1 MKKIGVWLAGIR
13 GTVATTAIVGAH
25 AMAQRLTGRWG
36 LVTELPEVAALPLAS
51 FDRFVFGGWEV
62 ISASMTERARA
73 LAREDHVLPVE
84 LVDSVESDL
93 EIVERQVRPGFLNGS
108 TPGIRMLGLLMPFPA
123 KESLSMA
130 VERLKGDL
138 ERFRREH
145 NLETVI
151 VVNLASTEVAV
162 TPGREHDDLDAFRR
176 ILKDDRHSLITPCS
190 LYAYAALDSGFP
202 YVDFTPS
209 IALKLGAL
217 RELAQERGVPFYG
230 SDGKTGETLL
240 KAALAPVFR
249 SRNLE
254 VLSWEGFNILGGGDG
269 QVLKEP
275 EHKTSKLRSKAGVL
289 PAALGYTPHSGVF
302 IEYVPS
308 LGNWKTAWDFIH
320 FRGFMGT
327 RMSAQFTWQGCD
339 AILAAPLVLDL
350 VRLVEFAQRSGEIGA
365 MTHLACFFKDPLG
378 VTVHSYPEQFR
389 LLLDYVERHGAT
401 KEQAPAASAL

>member
-1 MKKIGVWLAGIR
+1 MKKIGVWVAGVR
-13 GTVATTAIVGAH
+13 GTVATTAIVGAA
-25 AMAQRLTGRWG
+25 AMARGLTGRWG
-36 LVTELPEVAALPLAS
+36 LVTELPEFAALPLAS
-51 FDRFVFGGWEV
+51 FDRFTFGGWEV
-62 ISASMTERARA
+62 MSGSVSERARA
-73 LAREDHVLPVE
+73 LAAEDHALPAEV
-84 LVDSVESDL
+84 VTSVEGDL
-93 EIVERQVRPGFLNGS
+93 ETVEKQIRPGFFNGS
-108 TPGIRMLGLLMPFPA
+108 DPGIRTLGLLMPFPA
-123 KESLSMA
+123 KESLGMA
-130 VERLKGDL
+130 VERLKDDL
-138 ERFRREH
+138 ERFRKEH
-145 NLETVI
+145 SLETVI
-151 VVNLASTEVAV
+151 VVNLASTEVPI
-162 TPGREHDDLDAFRR
+162 TPGREHESLNAFRK
-176 ILKDDRHSLITPCS
+176 LVKDNRRSLVTPCT

-217 RELAQERGVPFYG
+217 GELAQTRGVPFYG

-249 SRNLE
+249 SRNLD

-275 EHKTSKLRSKAGVL
+275 EHKSSKLRSKAGVL
-289 PAALGYTPHSGVF
+289 PAVLGYTPHSGVF

-327 RMSAQFTWQGCD
+327 KMSVQFTWQGCD

-350 VRLVEFAQRSGEIGA
+350 VRLVEFAQRCGEAGP

-378 VTVHSYPEQFR
+378 VNIHSYPEQFR
-389 LLLDYVERHGAT
+389 LLLDYVERHSVA
-401 KEQAPAASAL
+401 KEPASAASGL